1 MIQIIE
7 ISIYILIAM
16 GMFSYRRVMSG
27 RKNGCFYHKNDDP
40 LPPFL
45 VDEIKN
51 IHNIE
56 SPSWRVQTIG
66 VFLMVLA
73 IQRIGNYSFD
83 FWHIVIQ
90 LAITGVITLGTI
102 QTPSYH
108 FQRGITAGL
117 KQDWELDSITKS
129 EVVIPIINV
138 RFWKPRLF
146 NNRGRIVAQ
155 WLGVIEIIT
164 GTGALIWFNLIS

>member
-1 MIQIIE
+1 MKELE

-16 GMFSYRRVMSG
+16 AMFSYRRVMSG
-27 RKNGCFYHKNDDP
+27 RKNGCFYHKNDNP

-45 VDEIKN
+45 KDEINN

-66 VFLMVLA
+66 VFLMVLCG
-73 IQRIGNYSFD
+73 QRMGNYSLD

-90 LAITGVITLGTI
+90 LAITGLITLGTI
-102 QTPSYH
+102 QAPSYH

-117 KQDWELDSITKS
+117 KEDWELDATNQS
-129 EVVIPIINV
+129 EVIFKLFGIS
-138 RFWKPRLF
+138 FWRRRLF
-146 NNRGRIVAQ
+146 NNKGRIVAQ
-155 WLGVIEIIT
+155 WLGIIEILSGVFLMI
-164 GTGALIWFNLIS
+164 LYNI